1 MDGGREK
8 MKKVMIMTDLE
19 GCSGTEGAPD
29 GSLGNRV
36 FNDEKS
42 VSCLIREINACIDGL
57 REGGAEK
64 ILVWDL
70 HGGGFNFSVNRLR
83 SGVEMCMAH
92 EPLCHVSFL
101 DAGFCAHVILGAHA
115 RQGVPDGYLNH
126 TRNSHMVSRIIVNG
140 QEVGES
146 ELSMLR
152 AAFYHVPTIL
162 VTGDYAACRNALA
175 FHGKPLETVVCKRG
189 FSRFSAMHYPPE
201 KILAEIREKSCRAM
215 RNLSDYKALKVEENF
230 EVIYQVFCPN
240 QMVPFI
246 QRSAEMLDGTTVR
259 LRGSDA
265 IDCYAQLCGWNAG
278 VHNRHFSISS
288 QTDSLFE

>member
-1 MDGGREK
+1 
-8 MKKVMIMTDLE
+8 MKKVMIITDLE

-29 GSLGNRV
+29 GALGNRV

-42 VSCLIREINACIDGL
+42 VNCLTREINACIDGL

-70 HGGGFNFSVNRLR
+70 HGGGFNFSANSLCP
-83 SGVEMCMAH
+83 GVEMCMTH

-152 AAFYHVPTIL
+152 AAFYRVPTIL
-162 VTGDYAACRNALA
+162 VAGDYAACRNALA

-189 FSRFSAMHYPPE
+189 FSRYSVMHYPPE
-201 KILAEIREKSCRAM
+201 KVLAEIREKSCRAI
-215 RNLSDYKALKVEENF
+215 RNLSDYKPLKVEENF

-246 QRSAEMLDGTTVR
+246 QRGAEMLDGTTVR

-278 VHNRHFSISS
+278 IHNRHFHISA